1 MMRIGLLFAILMST
15 WLLMS
20 GHYTLLIT
28 SLGIVSCLFAALMS
42 HRIGGTDHAGL
53 PTHLFARLPAYLVW
67 LCREIISSNI
77 ATGKTIL
84 FGGAKPQFFEVE
96 ANQSSDA
103 GVATYANSI
112 TLTPGT
118 VTVDLRQTPSGET
131 VFLVQ
136 ALTTDFANDVKS
148 GEMDQRVT
156 ALEGERGASG

>member
-1 MMRIGLLFAILMST
+1 MMRIGLLFAVLMSI

-20 GHYTLLIT
+20 GHYTPLIT
-28 SLGIVSCLFAALMS
+28 SLGVVSCLFAAVMS
-42 HRIGGTDHAGL
+42 HRIGGTDRAGL

-96 ANQSSDA
+96 ASQASDA
-103 GVATYANSI
+103 AVATYANSI

-118 VTVDLRQTPSGET
+118 VTVDLWQNPSGNK

-136 ALTTDFANDVKS
+136 ALTTDFADDVKS

-156 ALEGERGASG
+156 ALEGAGGTAG